1 MVDDEWAKFFAENK
15 FLVGLSLDGTR
26 NVNKYRVDSN
36 GKETFNTLMNTVS
49 LFNKYKVQYNI
60 VSVVTSYSVKKT
72 KYIYNFFKEK
82 RLSVSTIHTLY

>member
-49 LFNKYKVQYNI
+49 LLINI
-60 VSVVTSYSVKKT
+60 RYSIILLVLLHP
-72 KYIYNFFKEK
+72 I
-82 RLSVSTIHTLY
+82 L